1 MAVTTV
7 ALPPTDI
14 IAVFAVPNR
23 STPHTIAYGVT
34 ADGKIWRQ
42 RVNHDSIGGPGG
54 RGTYVDTGQTLP
66 DVALAT
72 DL

>member
-1 MAVTTV
+1 MAVTTIP
-7 ALPPTDI
+7 LPVTDI

-34 ADGKIWRQ
+34 ADGKIFRQ
-42 RVNHDSIGGPGG
+42 RINHDSIGGPGG
-54 RGTYVDTGQTLP
+54 RGTYVDTGLTLP
-66 DVALAT
+66 DVTLST